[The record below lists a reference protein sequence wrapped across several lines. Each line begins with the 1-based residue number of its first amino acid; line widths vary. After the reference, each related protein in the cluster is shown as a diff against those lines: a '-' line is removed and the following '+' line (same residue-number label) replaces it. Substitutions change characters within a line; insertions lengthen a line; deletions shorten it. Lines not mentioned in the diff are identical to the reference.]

1 MYEDYDDD
9 EECDEDYD
17 DEDVITTEVSIIIFY
32 TNRLLTVKA
41 NIENWFSLFL
51 PIKGYKVIYRKEF
64 SWFNV
69 SSPAFS
75 YIFLKVTKSLQFAVL

>member
-17 DEDVITTEVSIIIFY
+17 DEGVITTEVSIRPIIFY

-41 NIENWFSLFL
+41 NIENYFLCFSL
-51 PIKGYKVIYRKEF
+51 
-64 SWFNV
+64 S
-69 SSPAFS
+69 
-75 YIFLKVTKSLQFAVL
+75 KVTKCYIEKNFLGSICLQQPFYILSSR